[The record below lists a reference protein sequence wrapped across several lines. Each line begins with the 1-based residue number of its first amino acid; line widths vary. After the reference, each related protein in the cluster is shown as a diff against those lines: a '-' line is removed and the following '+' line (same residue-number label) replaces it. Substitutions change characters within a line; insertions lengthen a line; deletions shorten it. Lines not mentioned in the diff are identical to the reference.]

1 MLCAAVN
8 RGYRGAMIPRLYCKD
23 NLGAGASVTL
33 SPAQSYYLTTVLR
46 RTVGSA
52 VFVFNETSGEFR
64 GVLHGI
70 RKGAAVV
77 LCQDYVRSFAP
88 SADIWLLFAPI
99 KRTPADAIAQKAT
112 ELGARLL
119 QPIFTQR
126 TIVNRV
132 NMDRLRANALE
143 AAEQCDRLDIPAIL
157 PPETLEKRLAFWPE
171 DRWLVVADETG
182 AGIPMLE
189 LPARYGAERTA
200 PWALLI
206 GPEGGFHGDE
216 LKMLAAHPKVIR
228 VSLGKRLLRADTA
241 ALAALAVWQ
250 AVLGDW
256 QSA

>member
-1 MLCAAVN
+1 MLCAALN
-8 RGYRGAMIPRLYCKD
+8 WRYRQGMIPRLYCKD
-23 NLGAGASVTL
+23 NLSAGASVTL
-33 SPAQSYYLTTVLR
+33 PPSQSHYLTTVLR

-52 VFVFNETSGEFR
+52 VLVFNEENGEFR
-64 GVLHGI
+64 GALDSI

-77 LCQDYVRSFAP
+77 LCQDFVRSAEP
-88 SADIWLLFAPI
+88 GADIWLLFAPI
-99 KRTPADAIAQKAT
+99 KRTPADLMAQKAT
-112 ELGARLL
+112 ELGVRLL
-119 QPIFTQR
+119 QPIFTQH

-132 NMDRLRANALE
+132 NLERLRANALE

-157 PPETLEKRLAFWPE
+157 PPETLEKRLVSWPE

-182 AGIPMLE
+182 AGVPMAD

-228 VSLGKRLLRADTA
+228 VSLGKRVLRADTA

-256 QSA
+256 RA